1 MKVNVSKSNT
11 AELLT
16 YTQMS
21 LEHGSI
27 FRPVHE
33 KYSSYVF
40 FPTSGHLDA
49 SDVVIYLT
57 SSHAQLVKRDL
68 WEDIMFERLSPE
80 EVVTIQNERKA
91 NS

>member
-16 YTQMS
+16 YAQMS

-27 FRPVHE
+27 FRPVGE
-33 KYSSYVF
+33 FTEYVF
-40 FPTSGHLDA
+40 FPTSGHISA
-49 SDVVIYLT
+49 PDVVIYFT
-57 SSHAQLVKRDL
+57 SSRAQLAKRDL
-68 WEDIMFERLSPE
+68 WEDVMFERLSPR